1 MADSQGSTTLRA
13 PHPPLRNL
21 LPRRSEI
28 RPPSLCHRE
37 VRSHRR
43 TVHPPRTHDH
53 TRYTDPWI
61 FPVPSLRAIFP
72 ARVHA
77 HSLYKTFHTGT
88 PKRTKCSAS
97 CHASL
102 KILMSGI
109 VTSADKKGQKSD
121 QETKPPK
128 TKEAV
133 RARTGVDGCAL

>member
-1 MADSQGSTTLRA
+1 MADSQRSTTLRA

-61 FPVPSLRAIFP
+61 FPFPSPRAIFP

-77 HSLYKTFHTGT
+77 HSLYKTYHTGT

-102 KILMSGI
+102 KILTRSEERRVG
-109 VTSADKKGQKSD
+109 
-121 QETKPPK
+121 
-128 TKEAV
+128 KEC
-133 RARTGVDGCAL
+133 T